1 MCAKL
6 QIEVALVEYDL
17 DVTFISGVS
26 LGLEIVDLGD
36 DFVVS
41 DIDWAIV
48 LDVFI
53 IRFTLFKL
61 KQ

>member
-1 MCAKL
+1 MKFQVKAEL
-6 QIEVALVEYDL
+6 VAYDL

-36 DFVVS
+36 AFEDG

>member
-1 MCAKL
+1 MTL
-6 QIEVALVEYDL
+6 LEREDRVEYDL

-36 DFVVS
+36 AFEDG

>member
-1 MCAKL
+1 M
-6 QIEVALVEYDL
+6 YDL

-36 DFVVS
+36 DFVVG

-53 IRFTLFKL
+53 IRFTLFKF
-61 KQ
+61 KES